1 MSEWRCDRLY
11 IHKLQ
16 GQQHERAT
24 SQSAPTLSAVMVIFL
39 VGGPLQHVKAL
50 KVSPPLGQISTLRF
64 LVEKSYH
71 KKIVADL
78 PESCVA
84 TDFTADDFRP
94 DLDDFSRMIPCQP
107 GSCTT
112 LPGLYGSTVAF
123 SFLTITLDAVNQ
135 RHDCPIATKGV
146 VRCASSNVN

>member
-1 MSEWRCDRLY
+1 
-11 IHKLQ
+11 
-16 GQQHERAT
+16 
-24 SQSAPTLSAVMVIFL
+24 MVKFL
-39 VGGPLQHVKAL
+39 VEGPLQHVKAL
-50 KVSPPLGQISTLRF
+50 KVSPPLSQISILRY

-78 PESCVA
+78 SESCV
-84 TDFTADDFRP
+84 TKDFTPDDFRP

-123 SFLTITLDAVNQ
+123 PFLTITLDAVNQ
-135 RHDCPIATKGV
+135 RHECPVASKGV
-146 VRCASSNVN
+146 LRRASSNVN